1 MEVSIGLTTRIVENQ
16 NIILP
21 EKECYD
27 LTETT
32 ANKSKRIEELE
43 QEINDIKLRL
53 ENAQRQI
60 TNLIKKQF
68 VLENLK
74 AKKNTAAF
82 YNGFNNWNTFEAVYN
97 YLGPGERGENIAF
110 WRSEMVRFLL
120 IMTRISQ
127 RTLSRKKEELG
138 L

>member
-27 LTETT
+27 LTETIT
-32 ANKSKRIEELE
+32 NKNKRIEELE

-74 AKKNTAAF
+74 TKKIQPLFTMVLITGMLLRRF
-82 YNGFNNWNTFEAVYN
+82 TIILV
-97 YLGPGERGENIAF
+97 PEN
-110 WRSEMVRFLL
+110 EEKTLL
-120 IMTRISQ
+120 SGV
-127 RTLSRKKEELG
+127 LKW
-138 L
+138 

>member
-16 NIILP
+16 NIILS

-32 ANKSKRIEELE
+32 ANKNKRIEELE
-43 QEINDIKLRL
+43 QEINDTKLRL
-53 ENAQRQI
+53 ENARRQI

-74 AKKNTAAF
+74 TKKNTAAF
-82 YNGFNNWNTFEAVYN
+82 YNGFNNWDAFEAVYN

-127 RTLSRKKEELG
+127 RTLLRKKEELD